1 MLCLLSS
8 CTCAQVYNVTPY
20 LRFHPGGADWL
31 MQGAGRD
38 AGLLFNKYHAW
49 VNADMLMSA
58 CLVGMLAPESSP

>member
-1 MLCLLSS
+1 M
-8 CTCAQVYNVTPY
+8 TPY

-38 AGLLFNKYHAW
+38 AGPLFNKYHAW

-58 CLVGMLAPESSP
+58 CLVGLLAPERNGLEGTA

>member
-1 MLCLLSS
+1 M
-8 CTCAQVYNVTPY
+8 TPY

-38 AGLLFNKYHAW
+38 AGPLFNKYHAW

-58 CLVGMLAPESSP
+58 CLVGMLAPERSP